1 MKKMMSFIL
10 LIAFGLGISVA
21 HAQNYNSAPE
31 VASTLWAINKAEIET
46 SKMAKDKT
54 ISQPI
59 LQFSTKMFTEHQ
71 NAQKELEKILKENNI
86 SKISSAD
93 ARTFRSEA
101 AKAMRTMKK
110 LQGIAFDRTYMDY
123 QISSHK
129 KALEIING
137 YILPRVQN
145 PALKNYTLQM
155 KQNIENHLQEA
166 TSIRGSM

>member
-101 AKAMRTMKK
+101 RSEE
-110 LQGIAFDRTYMDY
+110 R
-123 QISSHK
+123 
-129 KALEIING
+129 
-137 YILPRVQN
+137 R
-145 PALKNYTLQM
+145 
-155 KQNIENHLQEA
+155 
-166 TSIRGSM
+166 

>member
-1 MKKMMSFIL
+1 MQE
-10 LIAFGLGISVA
+10 
-21 HAQNYNSAPE
+21 H
-31 VASTLWAINKAEIET
+31 
-46 SKMAKDKT
+46 
-54 ISQPI
+54 
-59 LQFSTKMFTEHQ
+59 FS
-71 NAQKELEKILKENNI
+71 
-86 SKISSAD
+86 
-93 ARTFRSEA
+93 SEA
-101 AKAMRTMKK
+101 RKAMRTMKK

-166 TSIRGSM
+166 TSIRRFHVTTHVIEKTFHCEIDYVEFTGSSNQGRSETENGIGSEQIDISKN

>member
-93 ARTFRSEA
+93 ARTFS
-101 AKAMRTMKK
+101 
-110 LQGIAFDRTYMDY
+110 
-123 QISSHK
+123 
-129 KALEIING
+129 
-137 YILPRVQN
+137 
-145 PALKNYTLQM
+145 
-155 KQNIENHLQEA
+155 
-166 TSIRGSM
+166 